1 MTTAVADDK
10 APLHMG
16 LPLPNGKL
24 AMWLFLV
31 TEIMFFSGLLGTYI
45 VVRNG
50 SRFWPT
56 PEQVHLKEWIGA
68 FNTFVLIVSSFTVV
82 LALAALEKS
91 NVKGAAGWI
100 GITLALGTLFLVV
113 KYFEYQAKFDH
124 QILPG
129 RIQFDQPEGSYGL
142 AYRRTLR
149 ERVQEGLK
157 ADPKSTDLIFLD
169 GVIAAITERKPFSVN
184 QQEAIVALLYNDKE
198 VHGAQEKLGL
208 TQEHLASLL
217 RQNALTDTQQIRL
230 LSVLSE
236 SIAHK
241 NHALSE
247 LPYIIPYGN
256 MWASIYFA
264 LTGFHALHVLGGL
277 VVFVIILVKA
287 GLGTLGMQQAL
298 MIELIGLYWH
308 FVDIVWIFLFP
319 LLYLV

>member
-1 MTTAVADDK
+1 
-10 APLHMG
+10 MG

-68 FNTFVLIVSSFTVV
+68 VNTFVLIVSSFTVV
-82 LALAALEKS
+82 LALAALEKK
-91 NVKGAAGWI
+91 NVQRAAMWI
-100 GITLALGTLFLVV
+100 GVTLALGGVFLVI
-113 KYFEYQAKFDH
+113 KAFEYQAKFAH

-129 RIQFDQPEGSYGL
+129 RIQHDQPAGSHGL
-142 AYRRTLR
+142 AYRRDLR
-149 ERVQEGLK
+149 ARLEEELKKSPQE
-157 ADPKSTDLIFLD
+157 TDLLFLN
-169 GVIAAITERKPFSVN
+169 GVLKTITDNKAISVN
-184 QQEAIVALLYNDKE
+184 EQEAIVGLLYNNKE
-198 VHGAQEKLGL
+198 VHGAQERLGL
-208 TQEHLASLL
+208 TQEELADLL
-217 RQNALTDTQQIRL
+217 KKNTLTATQQIRL
-230 LSVLSE
+230 LSVLTE
-236 SIAHK
+236 SVTHK
-241 NHALSE
+241 NPKLHD

-277 VVFVIILVKA
+277 VVFVIILLKA
-287 GLGTLGMQQAL
+287 AVGTLGMQHAL